1 MQTILGAGGAISN
14 SLAKELLQYTD
25 KIRLVS
31 RHPKQINAN
40 DELVTADL
48 TDAAAT
54 ANAVKGSDVVYLLAG
69 LQYKLNVWQQQW
81 PVIMQ
86 NAIDACKQHNAKLVF
101 FDNIYM
107 YDVNSLGNMT
117 EEAPINPPSKKG
129 AVRAAVVQ
137 KLMNEVNAGNIN
149 ALVARS
155 ADFYG
160 PKVNTS
166 VLQETVYKNFLKGKK
181 AQWMGDVTK
190 VHTFTFV
197 PDAAKATAL
206 LGNTPD
212 AYNQVWHLPTSSER
226 LTGKDWIEL
235 FAKHMQVQPRYT
247 AVSKGMVKVLGLFIP
262 ILRELH
268 EMQYQN
274 DRDYF
279 FNSQKFMNRFPDF
292 QITSYDAGVQ
302 QTVAADAKKEIA
314 AS

>member
-40 DELVTADL
+40 DELITADL

-212 AYNQVWHLPTSSER
+212 AYKQVWHLPTSSER

-247 AVSKGMVKVLGLFIP
+247 AVSKGMVKVLGLLIP

-279 FNSQKFMNRFPDF
+279 FNSQKFINRFPDF

-302 QTVAADAKKEIA
+302 QTVAADAKK
-314 AS
+314 